1 MTRSFDGISGTRS
14 IFINVAARLR
24 ARAFGSAMV
33 PLEATA
39 RLPRPEE
46 VLAVYRPA
54 SRSARAAENRT
65 TTSRGRWL
73 STTRLIRPSTPR
85 LIAVTP
91 QTGKPNAAPSHSKY
105 VRSVDWVS
113 CINSSR
119 S

>member
-24 ARAFGSAMV
+24 ARAFGSATV

-73 STTRLIRPSTPR
+73 STARLIRPSTPR

-91 QTGKPNAAPSHSKY
+91 QTGKPNAAPSNSKY
-105 VRSVDWVS
+105 VRSVD
-113 CINSSR
+113 
-119 S
+119 